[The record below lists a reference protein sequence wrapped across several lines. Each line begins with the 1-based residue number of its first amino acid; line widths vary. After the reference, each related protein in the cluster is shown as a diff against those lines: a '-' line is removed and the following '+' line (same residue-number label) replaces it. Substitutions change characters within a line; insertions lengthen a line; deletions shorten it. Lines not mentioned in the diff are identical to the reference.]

1 MNLRRLELFVAVAEE
16 LHFSRAAER
25 LHMAQPPLS
34 QQIRKL
40 EEECKLQLF
49 VRNSRNVQLTA
60 DGELLLKHAR
70 KVLGQYGAMTAA
82 LRQARDGEIGR
93 LRLGF
98 VSSAAIS
105 AVPPVVR
112 YLRAQWPGIDLELR
126 EETTDAQVDLIAA
139 GTLDAGIAREVR
151 NAPGL
156 SATLLQ
162 NERLVV
168 AVATD
173 HHLASRTSVGLEE
186 LKGEKFIAFPRDRI
200 SRLFDHIA
208 ALFHAVDVEFDIVQ
222 QAVQFPTILGL
233 VAAHLGIA
241 VVPESLRAFV
251 IPGLAYLDIQD
262 TNAISRLSLI
272 CSNEMTDSLLVA
284 KVREACLQTMGHPG
298 EDQQRG
304 APAEEKDDVSSR
316 KLTHTPAPPPPH
328 AARNEREGGD
338 DGSEP
343 TITVQLDVVSLSADK
358 PSPPAVLQTEG
369 CKTGQRDMF
378 RTSM

>member
-16 LHFSRAAER
+16 LHFNRAAER

-40 EEECKLQLF
+40 EEECKVQLF
-49 VRNSRNVQLTA
+49 LRNSRNVELTA
-60 DGELLLKHAR
+60 EGELLLRHAR

-139 GTLDAGIAREVR
+139 GALDAGIAREVR

-156 SATLLQ
+156 STTLLQ

-173 HHLASRTSVGLEE
+173 HHLASRSSVGLEE

-262 TNAISRLSLI
+262 PNAISRLSLI
-272 CSNEMTDSLLVA
+272 CSNEMADSLLVA
-284 KVREACLQTMGHPG
+284 KVREACLQTMGHPDG
-298 EDQQRG
+298 RTG
-304 APAEEKDDVSSR
+304 REKPVWG
-316 KLTHTPAPPPPH
+316 P
-328 AARNEREGGD
+328 N
-338 DGSEP
+338 
-343 TITVQLDVVSLSADK
+343 
-358 PSPPAVLQTEG
+358 
-369 CKTGQRDMF
+369 
-378 RTSM
+378 TSV

>member
-16 LHFSRAAER
+16 LHFNRAAER

-49 VRNSRNVQLTA
+49 VRNSRNVELTP
-60 DGELLLKHAR
+60 DGELLLRHAR
-70 KVLGQYGAMTAA
+70 KILGQYGVMTAA
-82 LRQARDGEIGR
+82 LRQARNGEIGR

-112 YLRAQWPGIDLELR
+112 HLRAQWPGIELELR

-151 NAPGL
+151 DSPGL
-156 SATLLQ
+156 STTLLQ

-168 AVATD
+168 AVASN
-173 HHLASRTSVGLEE
+173 HYLASRTSVGLEE

-208 ALFHAVDVEFDIVQ
+208 ALLHAVDVEFDIVQ

-241 VVPESLRAFV
+241 VVPESLRAFA
-251 IPGLAYLDIQD
+251 IPGLTYLEIKD

-284 KVREACLQTMGHPG
+284 KVREACLQTMGNPG
-298 EDQQRG
+298 SNQQ
-304 APAEEKDDVSSR
+304 S
-316 KLTHTPAPPPPH
+316 
-328 AARNEREGGD
+328 AA
-338 DGSEP
+338 
-343 TITVQLDVVSLSADK
+343 
-358 PSPPAVLQTEG
+358 
-369 CKTGQRDMF
+369 
-378 RTSM
+378 

>member
-16 LHFSRAAER
+16 LHFNRAAER

-40 EEECKLQLF
+40 EQECKTQLF

-70 KVLGQYGAMTAA
+70 KVLSQYGAMTAA
-82 LRQARDGEIGR
+82 LRQARNGEIGK

-105 AVPPVVR
+105 VLPPVVR
-112 YLRAQWPGIDLELR
+112 ELRSQWPGIDLELR
-126 EETTDAQVDLIAA
+126 EETTDAQIERITA
-139 GTLDAGIAREVR
+139 GVLDAGIAREVR
-151 NAPGL
+151 AVPGL
-156 SATLLQ
+156 RSTLLQ

-173 HHLASRTSVGLEE
+173 HPLAVRTSVGLTE
-186 LKGEKFIAFPRDRI
+186 LKGERFIAFPRDRI

-208 ALFHAVDVEFDIVQ
+208 ALLHAADVDFDLAQ

-241 VVPESLRAFV
+241 VVPESLRAFT
-251 IPGLAYLDIQD
+251 IPGLTYLDIQD
-262 TNAISRLSLI
+262 TSAISRVSLI
-272 CSNEMTDSLLVA
+272 YSNDMTDSHLIA
-284 KVREACLQTMGHPG
+284 KVRGACRQTMG
-298 EDQQRG
+298 
-304 APAEEKDDVSSR
+304 APE
-316 KLTHTPAPPPPH
+316 LAP
-328 AARNEREGGD
+328 
-338 DGSEP
+338 
-343 TITVQLDVVSLSADK
+343 LDA
-358 PSPPAVLQTEG
+358 G
-369 CKTGQRDMF
+369 
-378 RTSM
+378 

>member
-16 LHFSRAAER
+16 LHFNRAAER

-49 VRNSRNVQLTA
+49 VRNSRNVELTA
-60 DGELLLKHAR
+60 DGELLLRHAR
-70 KVLGQYGAMTAA
+70 KVLGQYGVMTAA

-112 YLRAQWPGIDLELR
+112 HLRAQWPGIELELR

-151 NAPGL
+151 DSPGL
-156 SATLLQ
+156 STTLLQ

-173 HHLASRTSVGLEE
+173 HHLATRRSVGLGE

-208 ALFHAVDVEFDIVQ
+208 ALLHAVDVEFDIAQ

-241 VVPESLRAFV
+241 VVPESLRAFA
-251 IPGLAYLDIQD
+251 IPGLTYLEIED

-284 KVREACLQTMGHPG
+284 KVREACLQTMGNPG
-298 EDQQRG
+298 SNQQ
-304 APAEEKDDVSSR
+304 S
-316 KLTHTPAPPPPH
+316 
-328 AARNEREGGD
+328 AA
-338 DGSEP
+338 
-343 TITVQLDVVSLSADK
+343 
-358 PSPPAVLQTEG
+358 
-369 CKTGQRDMF
+369 
-378 RTSM
+378 